1 MERRVLLAF
10 LLSFLV
16 FLLFVRFFGP
26 EEPPPPGPGASESA
40 PAAPGALTPGAAAPS
55 QAEAPTLGD
64 PVAGDPV
71 AGDPSSPPA
80 PAAPVREAEREQRIA
95 VHTDLY
101 RAEITNRGGR
111 LLSLEL
117 LEHTDSVG
125 NPYRMVPQGDDLVA
139 AVRPLD
145 VTLPGERAPER
156 LTAALFEVEVDGQL
170 RSGPVSVEARA
181 GESREV
187 TLLYAAADGLEARKT
202 IRIHGGEYRLGVS
215 VSVTRGGAEQAKEIL
230 FGPGIG
236 DETATGTYIVAD
248 QGVLKTAGQSELFS
262 WQEAAGGEASS
273 LAAQAVG
280 VSSHYF
286 AGLLVAEP
294 GQRYQG
300 RLDAAEIPWTSFETP
315 PEDAAGNRQVITAR
329 LATGGPAS
337 LSLFAGPKQVEVL
350 ADLGVDIV
358 EFGSYLRFLVVP
370 LRGALLWAYG
380 VLGNYGWAIVLVTI
394 VISILLAPLKHYSY
408 VSIRGMQKISP
419 QVKRIQ
425 EKYRAYKPTD
435 PKRREMNAEMAGL
448 YKEHGV
454 SPIGGCLP
462 MVLMIPFFFAFYR
475 LLVVSVELRHA
486 PFLGWVQDL
495 SREDPYFIL
504 PILMGVSQLVMQK
517 MSATQAEGIQAKI
530 MMLMPVVFTLILA
543 WAPAGLVLYWFSNNL
558 LSMGQQAITTRI
570 LNRREEAAA
579 EAEKKSKR
587 AGKPGKPAARLR
599 AASSGRP
606 SAR

>member
-26 EEPPPPGPGASESA
+26 EEQPPPPGPVASESA
-40 PAAPGALTPGAAAPS
+40 PIAPGPGPFTPGAAAPPP
-55 QAEAPTLGD
+55 AESPS
-64 PVAGDPV
+64 AGDPA
-71 AGDPSSPPA
+71 AGDPDSPL
-80 PAAPVREAEREQRIA
+80 AAPVREAEREQRIA

-117 LEHTDSVG
+117 LEHTDSLG
-125 NPYRMVPQGDDLVA
+125 NPYRMLPQGDDSVQ

-156 LTAALFEVEVDGQL
+156 LTAALFEVEVDGQS

-181 GESREV
+181 GESREI

-202 IRIHGGEYRLGVS
+202 IRVHGGEYRLGVS

-248 QGVLKTAGQSELFS
+248 QGVLKSAGQSELFS
-262 WQEAAGGEASS
+262 WQEAAAGEASS
-273 LAAQAVG
+273 LQAQAVG

-300 RLDAAEIPWTSFETP
+300 RLEAAEIPWDRFATP

-425 EKYRAYKPTD
+425 EKYRGYKPTD

-579 EAEKKSKR
+579 EAEKKNKR
-587 AGKPGKPAARLR
+587 AGKPGKPARLR
-599 AASSGRP
+599 AASSGGP

>member
-26 EEPPPPGPGASESA
+26 EEPPPPGPVASESA
-40 PAAPGALTPGAAAPS
+40 PVAPAPGAVAPPP
-55 QAEAPTLGD
+55 AEAPSAADPVPGGD
-64 PVAGDPV
+64 PA
-71 AGDPSSPPA
+71 A

-145 VTLPGERAPER
+145 VSLPGERAPER

-248 QGVLKTAGQSELFS
+248 QGVLKSAGQSELFS

-315 PEDAAGNRQVITAR
+315 PEDAAGSRQVITAR

>member
-26 EEPPPPGPGASESA
+26 EEPPPPGPVASESA
-40 PAAPGALTPGAAAPS
+40 PIAPAPGPFTPGAAAPPP
-55 QAEAPTLGD
+55 AEAPSAEG
-64 PVAGDPV
+64 PAAGDP
-71 AGDPSSPPA
+71 DFP

-117 LEHTDSVG
+117 LEHTDSLG
-125 NPYRMVPQGDDLVA
+125 NPYRMLPQGDDSVQ

-156 LTAALFEVEVDGQL
+156 LTAALFEVEVDGQS

-181 GESREV
+181 GESREI

-202 IRIHGGEYRLGVS
+202 IRVHGGEYRLGVS

-248 QGVLKTAGQSELFS
+248 QGVLKSAGQSELFS
-262 WQEAAGGEASS
+262 WQEAAAGEASS
-273 LAAQAVG
+273 LQAQAVG

-300 RLDAAEIPWTSFETP
+300 RLEAAEIPWDRFATP

-425 EKYRAYKPTD
+425 EKYRGYKPTD

-579 EAEKKSKR
+579 EAEKKNKR
-587 AGKPGKPAARLR
+587 AGKPGKPARLR
-599 AASSGRP
+599 AASSGGP

>member
-26 EEPPPPGPGASESA
+26 EEPPPGPAASESA
-40 PAAPGALTPGAAAPS
+40 PIAPAPGPFTPGAAAPPP
-55 QAEAPTLGD
+55 AEAPS
-64 PVAGDPV
+64 AGDPA
-71 AGDPSSPPA
+71 AGDPDSP

-117 LEHTDSVG
+117 LEHTDSLG
-125 NPYRMVPQGDDLVA
+125 NPYRMLPQGDDSVQ

-156 LTAALFEVEVDGQL
+156 LTAALFEVEVDGQS

-202 IRIHGGEYRLGVS
+202 IRVHGGEYRLGVS

-248 QGVLKTAGQSELFS
+248 QGVLKSAGQSELFS
-262 WQEAAGGEASS
+262 WQEAAAGEASS
-273 LAAQAVG
+273 LQAQAVG

-300 RLDAAEIPWTSFETP
+300 RLEAAEIPWDRFATP

-425 EKYRAYKPTD
+425 EKYRGYKPTD

-579 EAEKKSKR
+579 EAEKKNKR
-587 AGKPGKPAARLR
+587 AGKPGKPARLR
-599 AASSGRP
+599 AASSGGP

>member
-26 EEPPPPGPGASESA
+26 EEPPPPGPAASEYA
-40 PAAPGALTPGAAAPS
+40 PVAPAPGALAPGAAAPP
-55 QAEAPTLGD
+55 AADAPSAADPAPGGD
-64 PVAGDPV
+64 PA
-71 AGDPSSPPA
+71 A

-145 VTLPGERAPER
+145 VSLPGERAPER
-156 LTAALFEVEVDGQL
+156 LTAALFEVEVDGQS

-202 IRIHGGEYRLGVS
+202 IRIQGGEYRLGVS

-248 QGVLKTAGQSELFS
+248 QGVLKSAGQSELFS

-300 RLDAAEIPWTSFETP
+300 RLDAAEIPWTSFQTP
-315 PEDAAGNRQVITAR
+315 PEDAAGSRPVITAR